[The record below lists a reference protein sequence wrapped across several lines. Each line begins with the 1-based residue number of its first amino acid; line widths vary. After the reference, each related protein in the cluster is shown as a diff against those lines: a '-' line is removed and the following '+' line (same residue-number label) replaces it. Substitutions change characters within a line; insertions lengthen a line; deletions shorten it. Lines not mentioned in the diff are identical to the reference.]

1 MSNIAFGNDPAKVA
15 GYRAFWARAEVSRP
29 LVGFTLRGWFPMDE
43 YQATQA
49 WEGEDYLTPEMVDP
63 AAFLADEER
72 LLSEGEAL
80 DDDTI
85 RGDAPAAAVI
95 PWLSGM
101 LGARLRILP
110 GNILGEERTLSWEE
124 LEGLTL
130 DPSHPWYRRY
140 MAFAEALAAHARGR
154 YPVSHG
160 ALFGP
165 CDIMGELRG
174 HTQSIL
180 DLLTEPERAQA
191 LLWRCAEIFRQITD
205 QLWARLPLWQG
216 GYFDGMYQLWAPG
229 PIVRMQEDA
238 SAVYS
243 PALYR
248 RFLQPVDRYL
258 ASSYANAFIHLHSTS
273 MFLLDAFLEIE
284 ELRCLQINNDALG
297 PPLAQMVPHFRHVQE
312 AGRSLVVRGS
322 FTPDEV
328 RLLRDALDPRGLYLL
343 ILVESA
349 KQAEAL
355 RPILGM

>member
-1 MSNIAFGNDPAKVA
+1 MPVIAFGNDPSKAA
-15 GYRAFWARAEVSRP
+15 RYRAFWARADASRP

-43 YQATQA
+43 YRATQA
-49 WEGEDYLTPEMVDP
+49 WQGVNYLTPEMVNP

-72 LLSEGEAL
+72 LLSEGELL
-80 DDDTI
+80 DDDII

-110 GNILGEERTLSWEE
+110 GNILGEERSLSWKE
-124 LEGLTL
+124 LEGLRL
-130 DPSHPWYRRY
+130 DPEHPWYREY
-140 MAFAEALAAHARGR
+140 MVFAQALVKHARER

-180 DLLTEPERAQA
+180 DLVTEPERAQA

-205 QLWARLPLWQG
+205 DLWARLPRWQG

-273 MFLLDAFLEIE
+273 MFLLDAFLEID

-297 PPLAQMVPHFRHVQE
+297 PPLDKMVPYFRRVQH
-312 AGRSLVVRGS
+312 AGRSLVIRGS
-322 FTPDEV
+322 FTPNEA
-328 RLLRDALDPRGLYLL
+328 RLLRDTLDPRGLYLL
-343 ILVESA
+343 ILV
-349 KQAEAL
+349 QNVRQTEAL

>member
-1 MSNIAFGNDPAKVA
+1 
-15 GYRAFWARAEVSRP
+15 
-29 LVGFTLRGWFPMDE
+29 
-43 YQATQA
+43 
-49 WEGEDYLTPEMVDP
+49 MVEP
-63 AAFLADEER
+63 AAFMVDQEP
-72 LLSEGEAL
+72 LLREGEIL
-80 DDDTI
+80 DDDII

-101 LGARLRILP
+101 LGAQLRILP
-110 GNILGEERTLSWEE
+110 GNILGEERSLSWEE
-124 LEGLTL
+124 LERLRL
-130 DPSHPWYRRY
+130 DAGHPWYRKY
-140 MAFAEALAAHARGR
+140 MAFAEALTTHAQGR

-180 DLLTEPERAQA
+180 DLVTEPERAQA
-191 LLWRCAEIFRQITD
+191 VLWRCADIFKQITEE
-205 QLWARLPLWQG
+205 LWARLPRWQG

-229 PIVRMQEDA
+229 SIVRMQEDA

-297 PPLAQMVPHFRHVQE
+297 PPLDKMVPCFRRVQD
-312 AGRSLVVRGS
+312 AGRSLVIRGS
-322 FTPDEV
+322 FAPDEV
-328 RLLRDALDPRGLYLL
+328 RLLRGALGPRGMYLL
-343 ILVESA
+343 ILVEGA
-349 KQAEAL
+349 RQTEPL
-355 RPILGM
+355 RAILGM